1 QWINAGFFVM
11 DKAVF
16 EYLNDDVNLI
26 LERQPLEKLAAVSE
40 LMAFKHDGFWK
51 SMETYRDWLD
61 LDERFRANS

>member
-1 QWINAGFFVM
+1 M

-16 EYLNDDVNLI
+16 EYLNDDANLI
-26 LERQPLEKLAAVSE
+26 LERQPLEKLTAVSE